1 MAFNPITVNKGPS
14 AEPHIYAEDD
24 AAIFQSMFGE
34 DGILDIGSK
43 LKLTIQSNNLVRMS
57 DGAICVGGHIGRI
70 KYADYVDLTID
81 NGETGYNRNDLI
93 IGSFSNTGEHTADT
107 FEPKVVKGTPATGT
121 AVDPTLTKGSLYE
134 GEHLRQVAV
143 ARVRLEGLNIVGVDT
158 LLPVIPSIPSLKE
171 LVDELNGKTLSYKQI
186 YEGYSGG
193 GYVDI
198 PSISGAHL
206 VCIECVYA
214 NVTRGATTIPIEQF
228 KKGYDCYATYGRDSN
243 IWVLAKYDSDTRVGI
258 NCGGSGGDVLCRIS
272 IL

>member
-1 MAFNPITVNKGPS
+1 MNIITGYLG
-14 AEPHIYAEDD
+14 EPHVAAEQDRD
-24 AAIFQSMFGE
+24 VNIGVVGDGSYVMPAGQRLAAEVQTNNEVRIR
-34 DGILDIGSK
+34 DGVLIHQGCAASIKKNTYDTVTIANGSQGMK
-43 LKLTIQSNNLVRMS
+43 
-57 DGAICVGGHIGRI
+57 RI
-70 KYADYVDLTID
+70 DLIVARYQRNVETGVESLDLTA
-81 NGETGYNRNDLI
+81 LQ
-93 IGSFSNTGEHTADT
+93 
-107 FEPKVVKGTPATGT
+107 GTPAES
-121 AVDPTLTKGSLYE
+121 DPTVPEHTEGDIQAGDAVADMPLYE
-134 GEHLRQVAV
+134 VEKD
-143 ARVRLEGLNIVGVDT
+143 GLNITRVTKVFEE
-158 LLPVIPSIPSLKE
+158 VESLSS
-171 LVDELNGKTLSYKQI
+171 LNGKTLSYKQI

-243 IWVLAKYDSDTRVGI
+243 IWVLAKYSSDTRVGI

>member
-1 MAFNPITVNKGPS
+1 M
-14 AEPHIYAEDD
+14 
-24 AAIFQSMFGE
+24 
-34 DGILDIGSK
+34 
-43 LKLTIQSNNLVRMS
+43 IQYSRRPDHS
-57 DGAICVGGHIGRI
+57 GR
-70 KYADYVDLTID
+70 
-81 NGETGYNRNDLI
+81 
-93 IGSFSNTGEHTADT
+93 FS
-107 FEPKVVKGTPATGT
+107 
-121 AVDPTLTKGSLYE
+121 SL
-134 GEHLRQVAV
+134 
-143 ARVRLEGLNIVGVDT
+143 
-158 LLPVIPSIPSLKE
+158 
-171 LVDELNGKTLSYKQI
+171 LNGKTLSYKQI

-243 IWVLAKYDSDTRVGI
+243 IWALAKYSSDTRVGI